1 MYTSCTQMR
10 ALHLRTQTTQRGP
23 WLSMH
28 HHDPH
33 ERPSGSTPPL
43 VGMPAACPIRSVT
56 HVHAHIIS
64 TRHSRM
70 HLDGARNFKDRSIQ
84 DEFEA
89 LAMPRSSLAAQTAT
103 LAVTAASRTVSPSI
117 TARLPAPTAPVNYAR
132 AALFV
137 LCGSWEGRQTAR
149 PTFLPARSLLHHF
162 TITASAIVEVRYHA
176 VPVAVPAR
184 PALTHPISS
193 RAHLG
198 WVWRSIRH

>member
-1 MYTSCTQMR
+1 MYTSCTQMC

-70 HLDGARNFKDRSIQ
+70 HLDGALGTSRIEVFKMNSKPLQ
-84 DEFEA
+84 CPEA
-89 LAMPRSSLAAQTAT
+89 LSQ
-103 LAVTAASRTVSPSI
+103 PSDRHPGRHC
-117 TARLPAPTAPVNYAR
+117 RLPHCQPFNHRKSCQRPTAPVNYAR
-132 AALFV
+132 AAAS
-137 LCGSWEGRQTAR
+137 LCSVAAGRDVK
-149 PTFLPARSLLHHF
+149 LPDPHSCP
-162 TITASAIVEVRYHA
+162 
-176 VPVAVPAR
+176 PVACSITSQSR
-184 PALTHPISS
+184 HPPSS
-193 RAHLG
+193 RFDTMLCPWPYQRG
-198 WVWRSIRH
+198 RR